1 MADYRHA
8 QLADPQ
14 VRNRLVRSCRPG
26 PTSRLFI
33 QLPPQKVTQ
42 AAIGAGMA
50 RVEKTQAV
58 KMITPGSRVISIMG
72 LHITRFDSRSRPWI
86 SLMLH
91 AERQHIWR
99 SRYFDQSIG
108 CTEPWP
114 FSGSPLIDVLP
125 DLGDHYGAF
134 AHRRGYPLDRP
145 SPHVPDSK
153 NAGVGRRKRRSR

>member
-33 QLPPQKVTQ
+33 QLPPKKVTQ

-91 AERQHIWR
+91 AGEATHLAE
-99 SRYFDQSIG
+99 SVF
-108 CTEPWP
+108 
-114 FSGSPLIDVLP
+114 
-125 DLGDHYGAF
+125 
-134 AHRRGYPLDRP
+134 
-145 SPHVPDSK
+145 
-153 NAGVGRRKRRSR
+153 

>member
-1 MADYRHA
+1 MADYGHA

-33 QLPPQKVTQ
+33 QLPPKKVTQ

-72 LHITRFDSRSRPWI
+72 LHITSFDSRSRPWI

-91 AERQHIWR
+91 AAEATHLAESVFRPIDWLHRTLALLRQ
-99 SRYFDQSIG
+99 SSD
-108 CTEPWP
+108 
-114 FSGSPLIDVLP
+114 
-125 DLGDHYGAF
+125 
-134 AHRRGYPLDRP
+134 
-145 SPHVPDSK
+145 
-153 NAGVGRRKRRSR
+153 